1 MPSVVNVNIQWCGG
15 WGYEKHYKSALN
27 DLGKQF
33 GESVHVISQ
42 KDSGITG
49 NFEISVEGKLVH
61 SKKAGAGF
69 LDTQEKLTALYEAIY
84 EYIAP
89 VEDADEPLL
98 HSQIQVK
105 KSSDIGQNADGAED
119 IAQASRR
126 SLIVSIL
133 TLLLSIP
140 ALIGAWCWP
149 ALVVALVSGSVSAAA
164 RSLGHLISLIITILM
179 MAVVNGFM
187 VYTLKNRDPSRGKCF
202 YYGPLALTLTA
213 TPLILADIIRHVL
226 QDNGIWKEC
235 DRPDDLIW
243 DSRCNWSSSQYHCTT
258 LPPHCIPTAKEN
270 MFHLSPMGV
279 LFTICFTY
287 MGFACLMVGTLW
299 NANICEKLK
308 DLRTQWN
315 EIRQGMA

>member
-1 MPSVVNVNIQWCGG
+1 
-15 WGYEKHYKSALN
+15 LN

-140 ALIGAWCWP
+140 ALIGA
-149 ALVVALVSGSVSAAA
+149 
-164 RSLGHLISLIITILM
+164 
-179 MAVVNGFM
+179 
-187 VYTLKNRDPSRGKCF
+187 
-202 YYGPLALTLTA
+202 
-213 TPLILADIIRHVL
+213 
-226 QDNGIWKEC
+226 
-235 DRPDDLIW
+235 
-243 DSRCNWSSSQYHCTT
+243 
-258 LPPHCIPTAKEN
+258 
-270 MFHLSPMGV
+270 
-279 LFTICFTY
+279 
-287 MGFACLMVGTLW
+287 
-299 NANICEKLK
+299 
-308 DLRTQWN
+308 
-315 EIRQGMA
+315 